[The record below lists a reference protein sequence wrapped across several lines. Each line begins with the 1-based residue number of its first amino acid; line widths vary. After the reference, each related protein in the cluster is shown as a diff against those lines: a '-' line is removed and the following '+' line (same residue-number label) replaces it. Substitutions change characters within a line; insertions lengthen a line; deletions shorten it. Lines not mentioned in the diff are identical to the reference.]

1 MEVKLNLTGEEY
13 HMLML
18 MINHEENDNS
28 YMLCRAKTEKRMEG
42 MRPRLEQYA
51 KDIQAFK
58 DKAEA
63 AYQETLRR
71 CPAVNDMA

>member
-13 HMLML
+13 HLLMR

-28 YMLCRAKTEKRMEG
+28 YMLSRAKTERKMAG
-42 MRPRLEQYA
+42 MRDRLEQYA

-63 AYQETLRR
+63 AFQETLRR
-71 CPAVNDMA
+71 CPDVNEMA

>member
-13 HMLML
+13 HLLMR
-18 MINHEENDNS
+18 MISHEENDNS
-28 YMLCRAKTEKRMEG
+28 YMLCRANVEKKMAS
-42 MRPRLEQYA
+42 MRERLEQYA

-71 CPAVNDMA
+71 CPAIDKMA

>member
-1 MEVKLNLTGEEY
+1 MEIQINITGKEY
-13 HMLML
+13 YMLMR

-28 YMLCRAKTEKRMEG
+28 YMLCCAKTERKMAG
-42 MRPRLEQYA
+42 MRDRLEQYA

-71 CPAVNDMA
+71 CSVIDKMA

>member
-1 MEVKLNLTGEEY
+1 MEIQLSLTGAEY
-13 HMLML
+13 HMLMR

-71 CPAVNDMA
+71 CPVIDKMA

>member
-1 MEVKLNLTGEEY
+1 MEIQLSLTGAEFY
-13 HMLML
+13 MLMR

-42 MRPRLEQYA
+42 MHPRLEQYA

-58 DKAEA
+58 DKAEE

-71 CPAVNDMA
+71 CPAVNEMA

>member
-13 HMLML
+13 HLLMR
-18 MINHEENDNS
+18 MIDHEENDNS
-28 YMLCRAKTEKRMEG
+28 YMLCRAKMGRKMAG
-42 MRPRLEQYA
+42 MRDRLEQYA

-58 DKAEA
+58 EKAEA

-71 CPAVNDMA
+71 CPAVNEMA

>member
-1 MEVKLNLTGEEY
+1 MEIQLNLTGEEY
-13 HMLML
+13 HMLMR

-42 MRPRLEQYA
+42 MSPRLEQYA

-58 DKAEA
+58 EKAEA

-71 CPAVNDMA
+71 CPAINEMA

>member
-1 MEVKLNLTGEEY
+1 MEIQLSLTGAEY
-13 HMLML
+13 HMLMR

-28 YMLCRAKTEKRMEG
+28 YMLCRAKTERKMAG
-42 MRPRLEQYA
+42 MRDRLEQYA

-63 AYQETLRR
+63 AYQKTLRR
-71 CPAVNDMA
+71 CPAVNEMA

>member
-1 MEVKLNLTGEEY
+1 MGIQLNLTGEEY
-13 HMLML
+13 HMLMR

-28 YMLCRAKTEKRMEG
+28 YMLCRAKTEKEMEG

-71 CPAVNDMA
+71 CPAVNEMA

>member
-13 HMLML
+13 HMLMR
-18 MINHEENDNS
+18 MIEHEKNDCS
-28 YMLCRAKTEKRMEG
+28 YMLCLAKTERKMAG
-42 MRPRLEQYA
+42 MYDRLEQYA

-71 CPAVNDMA
+71 CPVVNEMA

>member
-13 HMLML
+13 HMLMR

-28 YMLCRAKTEKRMEG
+28 YMLCRAKTERKMAG
-42 MRPRLEQYA
+42 MSDRLEQYA

-71 CPAVNDMA
+71 CPAIDKMA

>member
-1 MEVKLNLTGEEY
+1 MEIKISLTGEEY
-13 HMLML
+13 HMLMR

-28 YMLCRAKTEKRMEG
+28 YMLCLAKIYKRTENMQ
-42 MRPRLEQYA
+42 PHLEQYA

-71 CPAVNDMA
+71 CPAVNEMA

>member
-1 MEVKLNLTGEEY
+1 MEIQLNLTGEEY
-13 HMLML
+13 HMLMR

-28 YMLCRAKTEKRMEG
+28 YMLCRAKTEKRIEG

-58 DKAEA
+58 EKAEA

-71 CPAVNDMA
+71 CPAVNEMA

>member
-1 MEVKLNLTGEEY
+1 MEIQLSLTGAEY
-13 HMLML
+13 HMLMR

-28 YMLCRAKTEKRMEG
+28 YMLCRAKTERKMAG
-42 MRPRLEQYA
+42 MQPRLEQYA

-71 CPAVNDMA
+71 CPAVNEMA

>member
-13 HMLML
+13 HLLMR
-18 MINHEENDNS
+18 MIDHEENDNS
-28 YMLCRAKTEKRMEG
+28 YMLCRAKTGRKMAG
-42 MRPRLEQYA
+42 MRDRLEQYA
-51 KDIQAFK
+51 KGIQAFK

-71 CPAVNDMA
+71 CPAVNEMA

>member
-1 MEVKLNLTGEEY
+1 MEIQLSLTGEEY
-13 HMLML
+13 HMLMR

-42 MRPRLEQYA
+42 MQPRLEQYA
-51 KDIQAFK
+51 RNIQAFK

-71 CPAVNDMA
+71 HPVVNEMA

>member
-13 HMLML
+13 HLLMR

-63 AYQETLRR
+63 AYQDTLRR
-71 CPAVNDMA
+71 CPAVNEMA

>member
-1 MEVKLNLTGEEY
+1 MEIQLSLTGAEY
-13 HMLML
+13 HMLMR

-28 YMLCRAKTEKRMEG
+28 YMLCRAKTERKMAG
-42 MRPRLEQYA
+42 MRDRLEQYA

-58 DKAEA
+58 DKAET

-71 CPAVNDMA
+71 SPAVNEMA

>member
-1 MEVKLNLTGEEY
+1 
-13 HMLML
+13 
-18 MINHEENDNS
+18 
-28 YMLCRAKTEKRMEG
+28 MLCRAKTERKRTG
-42 MRPRLEQYA
+42 MRDRLEQYA

-71 CPAVNDMA
+71 CPAVNEMA